1 MEVTFPKPFCSLEPT
16 EDKPHISRF
25 IVELNVGRPSLE
37 ISTADR
43 GKDEATESITV
54 RRSAPCGSTSYVAKK
69 LIGAEVRT
77 EILYDAIAKAHH
89 SHPCTATMAVD
100 PEAKELIL
108 HIGGYAIREE
118 VEKALEELKR
128 IKVNVHLGSPP

>member
-43 GKDEATESITV
+43 GKDEAIESITI
-54 RRSAPCGSTSYVAKK
+54 RRSASCGSTW
-69 LIGAEVRT
+69 
-77 EILYDAIAKAHH
+77 
-89 SHPCTATMAVD
+89 
-100 PEAKELIL
+100 
-108 HIGGYAIREE
+108 
-118 VEKALEELKR
+118 
-128 IKVNVHLGSPP
+128 